1 MIKLFFARKGKY
13 KLLKGYIRDPNWYHE
28 PNKDKMNT
36 TDTGVLVRVLENLA
50 RLTDWLFGHVSND
63 LLRIWLTN
71 FVLFNSY
78 AKNGGIQTLLFDV
91 ENDPQ
96 EKVNLANK
104 FPDVVEDILKDI
116 EIYKKEL
123 PRTAPYWMIT
133 KNWVDTFVTGI

>member
-1 MIKLFFARKGKY
+1 
-13 KLLKGYIRDPNWYHE
+13 
-28 PNKDKMNT
+28 MNT